1 MRFHKRHLVTAIVTT
16 TVAALLV
23 TGCSPASDGT
33 SGDSDRTTVTFR
45 LWDPQVAKAYQAS
58 FAAFEQSQD
67 DIHVEIETVPWAD
80 YWTKLPQD
88 VGSGDVADVFWT
100 NSANFINY
108 AENGDLIEID
118 DRFADLQSGWKQSVV
133 EQYTWDSRQ
142 WGVPQLWD
150 SIAVYYNAELIGA
163 AGVDPATLRWDPTGA
178 ADTLLPAAQ
187 VLTIDSQGRTADQ
200 PSFDPSTV
208 EQFGFN
214 AALDLQSI
222 VLDFIGSGGGQLQDD
237 GVYAMDSPQTRAAVQ
252 YVVDLINKH
261 HVSPSAADTNTDGE
275 KTRDLFIQ
283 GKLALYQS
291 GPWRLKDI
299 QEGADFEWGIAPVL
313 EGPAGRVS
321 AVNGIIAAGY
331 AGTDHPDETIEVLRW
346 LGSAEAQQ
354 PIAEDG
360 YAFPGVTAA
369 EDAFRQYWSAQGI
382 DVQPFID
389 TANGTVI
396 YPPSGQRAQAGMS
409 AVLSVLEEVFLGR
422 TPVPDGLADAQQ
434 AGNDAIS
441 G

>member
-1 MRFHKRHLVTAIVTT
+1 MRLRTRHLVTAIAATAA
-16 TVAALLV
+16 AALLV

-33 SGDSDRTTVTFR
+33 AGGSDRTTVTFR

-58 FAAFEQSQD
+58 FAAFEQTQD
-67 DIHVEIETVPWAD
+67 EIHVEIETIPWAD

-88 VGSGDVADVFWT
+88 VGSGDMADVFWT
-100 NSANFINY
+100 NSANFISY
-108 AENGDLIEID
+108 AGNGDLIDID
-118 DRFADLQSGWKQSVV
+118 DRFGEQGSGWKQSVV
-133 EQYTWDSRQ
+133 DQYTWDGRL

-150 SIAVYYNAELIGA
+150 SIAVYYHTGLVEA
-163 AGVDPATLRWDPTGA
+163 AGVDPATLRWDPSEA
-178 ADTLLPAAQ
+178 ADTLLPAARR
-187 VLTIDSQGRTADQ
+187 LTIDSAGRTADQ
-200 PSFDPSTV
+200 DGFDPAAI

-222 VLDFIGSGGGQLQDD
+222 VLDFVGSGGGQLQVD
-237 GVYAMDSPQTRAAVQ
+237 GVYALDSPQTQAAIQ
-252 YVVDLINKH
+252 YVVDLINQH

-299 QEGADFEWGIAPVL
+299 QEGADFPWGIAPVVA
-313 EGPAGRVS
+313 GPAGRVS

-331 AGTDHPDETIEVLRW
+331 AGTDHVDETLAVLRW
-346 LGSAEAQQ
+346 LGSAEGQR
-354 PIAEDG
+354 PIAEGG

-369 EDAFRQYWSAQGI
+369 EEAYVRYWSDQGI

-389 TANGTVI
+389 AANGPVI
-396 YPPSGQRAQAGMS
+396 YPPIGQRAQAGMT

-422 TPVPDGLADAQQ
+422 TPVPDGLAEAQR
-434 AGNDAIS
+434 AGNDTM